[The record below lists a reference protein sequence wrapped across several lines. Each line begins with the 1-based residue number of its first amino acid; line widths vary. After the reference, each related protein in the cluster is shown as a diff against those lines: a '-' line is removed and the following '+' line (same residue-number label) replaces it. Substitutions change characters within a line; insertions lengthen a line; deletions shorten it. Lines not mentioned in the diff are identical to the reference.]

1 MKKRIATS
9 FTMLAAVT
17 LAATM
22 LTGLSSTG
30 SLSATARQHQQTLA
44 AHALFV
50 KYMSSHAT
58 DMRATVSP
66 PASAVSPGGEVGSAS
81 INWSGFADTPTA
93 TSGPASTVDSVSAD
107 WTIPQVSCL
116 SGQYRNQDAFL
127 ANWVGLDGYTSDT
140 VEQLGTATQ
149 CYEGVEYY
157 YDWIEMYPAGTI
169 EEGTQACI
177 NNNVNCP
184 RPGDRITA
192 SVVSTP
198 GTGANAGNNEYTLKL
213 TDFSNPA
220 ESFDV
225 ANQACPATTCLNSS
239 AEWIVERPAFE
250 VGPYPQFL
258 PQAYYG
264 QTGFTNGTVGVGNR
278 VTSLDQY
285 RGTVND
291 VQMVD
296 DSIGYI
302 LSCPGQNSPPGQ
314 LLELPE
320 ATSISIESGGSDA
333 GSPFGPTNAFGGNFS
348 VTWDGSF

>member
-1 MKKRIATS
+1 MKKRFVASAT
-9 FTMLAAVT
+9 LLVAVT
-17 LAATM
+17 LGATM
-22 LTGLSSTG
+22 LTGLSATG
-30 SLSATARQHQQTLA
+30 SLSASARQHDQTMA

-66 PASAVSPGGEVGSAS
+66 PTSAVSPGGEVGSAS

-93 TSGPASTVDSVSAD
+93 TNGPASSVDSVSAD
-107 WTIPQVSCL
+107 WTIPQVNCL

-157 YDWIEMYPAGTI
+157 YDWVEMFPANTVEYGT
-169 EEGTQACI
+169 TQCI
-177 NNNVNCP
+177 NNNVDCP
-184 RPGDRITA
+184 RPGDRIAA
-192 SVVSTP
+192 SVVETP
-198 GTGANAGNNEYTLKL
+198 GTGGNNNYTFKL
-213 TDFSNPA
+213 TDFNQPD
-220 ESFDV
+220 ESFYV
-225 ANQACPATTCLNSS
+225 PNLTCPASECLNTS

-250 VGPYPQFL
+250 LPFGAQIL

-278 VTSLDQY
+278 VTTIDRYQ
-285 RGTVND
+285 GTVND
-291 VQMVD
+291 IQMVD
-296 DSIGYI
+296 DSIGYV
-302 LSCPGQNSPPGQ
+302 LGCPGQNSPPGQ
-314 LLELPE
+314 LLELSL
-320 ATSISIESGGSDA
+320 ATATAIETNGSDP
-333 GSPFGPTNAFGGNFS
+333 GSPCGPTNAFGGNFS